1 MGRGAFGAVG
11 RTGAVG
17 QDIRRERP
25 VVARSCLDTF
35 PLRSPMARCSRIAS
49 PDVRRRRYFA
59 AVHPWAAICGN
70 ILARCVPGWPS
81 VARNC
86 SDAFSGALPWQFFRL
101 MHPKKGLGREKRPSL
116 ATYRRRASKTS
127 WLWQYSRAMYP
138 KGAANRLSGMHSA
151 QILPGRGPFR
161 RTDPSNH
168 ALRTNPAIP
177 PAPPNSASAAAPA
190 PSARPIA
197 LKRGPEAD
205 VTRPTAAPRTARAL
219 AAPALPASNRHAAF
233 SERGASLALVAIKVA
248 VAFRL
253 PYARRLT
260 APVFCA
266 LGSCDRHINARQSP
280 FYAIISLWLR
290 KNRLPSG
297 KTQALPI
304 QWVGCSR
311 GHVPY
316 RTINKEKR
324 LRWQLLHIAL
334 SARKRR
340 KW

>member
-1 MGRGAFGAVG
+1 
-11 RTGAVG
+11 
-17 QDIRRERP
+17 
-25 VVARSCLDTF
+25 
-35 PLRSPMARCSRIAS
+35 
-49 PDVRRRRYFA
+49 
-59 AVHPWAAICGN
+59 
-70 ILARCVPGWPS
+70 
-81 VARNC
+81 
-86 SDAFSGALPWQFFRL
+86 
-101 MHPKKGLGREKRPSL
+101 
-116 ATYRRRASKTS
+116 
-127 WLWQYSRAMYP
+127 
-138 KGAANRLSGMHSA
+138 MHSA
-151 QILPGRGPFR
+151 KILPGRRPFR

-168 ALRTNPAIP
+168 ARRANIAIP

-190 PSARPIA
+190 PAPSARPIA
-197 LKRGPEAD
+197 LKRGPEANA
-205 VTRPTAAPRTARAL
+205 TRPTAAPRTARAL
-219 AAPALPASNRHAAF
+219 ATPALPVSNRQAAF
-233 SERGASLALVAIKVA
+233 PERGASLAPVAIKVA

-253 PYARRLT
+253 PCAWRLT

-266 LGSCDRHINARQSP
+266 LGSRDRHINARQSP
-280 FYAIISLWLR
+280 FSAIISLWLR